1 MEDGDTLR
9 PYQQLG
15 GGMALTEPGQKSQH
29 VAQGRLLYEVLPVL
43 CVSPVKNN
51 TYVTLL
57 NRWIE
62 FTQYTVFFETQV
74 PVYPGTFMSSAMQ
87 NLRV

>member
-9 PYQQLG
+9 PDQQLG
-15 GGMALTEPGQKSQH
+15 WGMALTESGQKSQH
-29 VAQGRLLYEVLPVL
+29 VAQSRLLYKVLPVL

-51 TYVTLL
+51 MSVALL

-62 FTQYTVFFETQV
+62 YTKNYVFFETQV
-74 PVYPGTFMSSAMQ
+74 SI
-87 NLRV
+87 

>member
-51 TYVTLL
+51 T
-57 NRWIE
+57 
-62 FTQYTVFFETQV
+62 
-74 PVYPGTFMSSAMQ
+74 
-87 NLRV
+87 

>member
-9 PYQQLG
+9 PDQQLG

-29 VAQGRLLYEVLPVL
+29 VAKSRLLYKVLPVL

-51 TYVTLL
+51 TSVALL

-62 FTQYTVFFETQV
+62 YTKNSVFFETQV
-74 PVYPGTFMSSAMQ
+74 SV
-87 NLRV
+87 

>member
-9 PYQQLG
+9 PDQQLG
-15 GGMALTEPGQKSQH
+15 VGMALTESGQKSQH
-29 VAQGRLLYEVLPVL
+29 VTQSRLLYKVLPVL

-51 TYVTLL
+51 MSVALL

-62 FTQYTVFFETQV
+62 CTKNYVFFETQV
-74 PVYPGTFMSSAMQ
+74 SI
-87 NLRV
+87 

>member
-9 PYQQLG
+9 PDQQLG
-15 GGMALTEPGQKSQH
+15 GGMALTESGQKSQH
-29 VAQGRLLYEVLPVL
+29 IAQSRLLYKVLPVL

-51 TYVTLL
+51 MSVALL

-62 FTQYTVFFETQV
+62 YTKNYVFFETQV
-74 PVYPGTFMSSAMQ
+74 SI
-87 NLRV
+87 

>member
-1 MEDGDTLR
+1 MENGDTLR
-9 PYQQLG
+9 PDQQLG

-29 VAQGRLLYEVLPVL
+29 VAQSRLLYKVLPVL

-51 TYVTLL
+51 TSVALL

-62 FTQYTVFFETQV
+62 YTQNSVFFETLV
-74 PVYPGTFMSSAMQ
+74 SV
-87 NLRV
+87 

>member
-9 PYQQLG
+9 PDQQLG

-29 VAQGRLLYEVLPVL
+29 VAQSRLLYKVLPVL
-43 CVSPVKNN
+43 CVSPVRNN
-51 TYVTLL
+51 TSVALL

-62 FTQYTVFFETQV
+62 YTQNSVFFETQV
-74 PVYPGTFMSSAMQ
+74 SV
-87 NLRV
+87 

>member
-9 PYQQLG
+9 PDQQLG

-29 VAQGRLLYEVLPVL
+29 VAQSRLLYKVLPIL

-51 TYVTLL
+51 TSVALL
-57 NRWIE
+57 DRWIE
-62 FTQYTVFFETQV
+62 YTQNSVFFETQV
-74 PVYPGTFMSSAMQ
+74 SV
-87 NLRV
+87 

>member
-9 PYQQLG
+9 PNQQLG

-29 VAQGRLLYEVLPVL
+29 VAQSRLLYKVLPVL
-43 CVSPVKNN
+43 CVSPVENN
-51 TYVTLL
+51 SSVTLL

-62 FTQYTVFFETQV
+62 YTRNTVFFETQV
-74 PVYPGTFMSSAMQ
+74 SV
-87 NLRV
+87 

>member
-9 PYQQLG
+9 PNQQLG

-29 VAQGRLLYEVLPVL
+29 VAQSRLLYKVLPVL

-51 TYVTLL
+51 TSVALL

-62 FTQYTVFFETQV
+62 YTQNSVFFETLV
-74 PVYPGTFMSSAMQ
+74 SV
-87 NLRV
+87 

>member
-9 PYQQLG
+9 PDQKLG

-29 VAQGRLLYEVLPVL
+29 VAQSRLLYKVLPVL

-51 TYVTLL
+51 TSVALL

-62 FTQYTVFFETQV
+62 YTQNSVFFETQV
-74 PVYPGTFMSSAMQ
+74 SV
-87 NLRV
+87 

>member
-9 PYQQLG
+9 PDQQLG

-29 VAQGRLLYEVLPVL
+29 VAQSRLLYKVLPVL

-51 TYVTLL
+51 MSVALL

-62 FTQYTVFFETQV
+62 CTKNYVFFETQV
-74 PVYPGTFMSSAMQ
+74 SI
-87 NLRV
+87 

>member
-9 PYQQLG
+9 PDQQLG
-15 GGMALTEPGQKSQH
+15 GGMALTESGQKSQH
-29 VAQGRLLYEVLPVL
+29 VAQSRLLYKVLPVL

-51 TYVTLL
+51 TSAALL

-62 FTQYTVFFETQV
+62 YTQNSVFFETLV
-74 PVYPGTFMSSAMQ
+74 SV
-87 NLRV
+87 

>member
-9 PYQQLG
+9 PDQQLG
-15 GGMALTEPGQKSQH
+15 GGMALTESGQKSQH
-29 VAQGRLLYEVLPVL
+29 VAQSRLLYKVLPVL

-51 TYVTLL
+51 TSVALL

-62 FTQYTVFFETQV
+62 YTQNSVFFETLV
-74 PVYPGTFMSSAMQ
+74 SV
-87 NLRV
+87 

>member
-9 PYQQLG
+9 PDQQLG
-15 GGMALTEPGQKSQH
+15 GGMALTESGQKSQH
-29 VAQGRLLYEVLPVL
+29 VAQSRLLYKVLPVL

-51 TYVTLL
+51 MSIALL

-62 FTQYTVFFETQV
+62 YTKNYVFFETQV
-74 PVYPGTFMSSAMQ
+74 SI
-87 NLRV
+87 

>member
-9 PYQQLG
+9 PDQQLG
-15 GGMALTEPGQKSQH
+15 GGMALTESGQKSQH
-29 VAQGRLLYEVLPVL
+29 VAQSRLLYKVLPVL

-51 TYVTLL
+51 TSVTLL

-62 FTQYTVFFETQV
+62 YTKNYVFFETQV
-74 PVYPGTFMSSAMQ
+74 SI
-87 NLRV
+87 

>member
-9 PYQQLG
+9 PDQQLG

-29 VAQGRLLYEVLPVL
+29 VAQSRLLYKVLPVL
-43 CVSPVKNN
+43 CVSPVKNIMS
-51 TYVTLL
+51 VALL

-62 FTQYTVFFETQV
+62 FTKNYVFFETQV
-74 PVYPGTFMSSAMQ
+74 SI
-87 NLRV
+87 

>member
-9 PYQQLG
+9 PDQQLG

-29 VAQGRLLYEVLPVL
+29 VAQSRLLYKVLPVL

-51 TYVTLL
+51 TSLALL

-62 FTQYTVFFETQV
+62 YTQNSVFFETQV
-74 PVYPGTFMSSAMQ
+74 SV
-87 NLRV
+87 

>member
-9 PYQQLG
+9 PNQQLG

-29 VAQGRLLYEVLPVL
+29 VAQGRLLYKVLPVL

-51 TYVTLL
+51 MSVALL
-57 NRWIE
+57 NRL
-62 FTQYTVFFETQV
+62 
-74 PVYPGTFMSSAMQ
+74 
-87 NLRV
+87 NLLKIMYSLKHKFLFKFSQGLRLGV

>member
-15 GGMALTEPGQKSQH
+15 RGMALAEPGQKSQH
-29 VAQGRLLYEVLPVL
+29 VAQGRLLYKVLPVL
-43 CVSPVKNN
+43 CVSPVRNN
-51 TYVTLL
+51 TLL

-62 FTQYTVFFETQV
+62 YTQNTVFFETQV
-74 PVYPGTFMSSAMQ
+74 PV
-87 NLRV
+87 

>member
-9 PYQQLG
+9 PDQQLG

-29 VAQGRLLYEVLPVL
+29 VAQSRLLYKVLPVL

-51 TYVTLL
+51 TSVALL

-62 FTQYTVFFETQV
+62 YTQNSVFFETQV
-74 PVYPGTFMSSAMQ
+74 SV
-87 NLRV
+87 

>member
-9 PYQQLG
+9 PDQQLG
-15 GGMALTEPGQKSQH
+15 GGMALTESGQKSQH
-29 VAQGRLLYEVLPVL
+29 VAQSRLLYKVLPVL

-51 TYVTLL
+51 TSVALL

-62 FTQYTVFFETQV
+62 YNQNYVFFETQV
-74 PVYPGTFMSSAMQ
+74 SI
-87 NLRV
+87 

>member
-9 PYQQLG
+9 PNQQLG

-29 VAQGRLLYEVLPVL
+29 VAQSRLLYKVLPVL

-51 TYVTLL
+51 TSVALL

-62 FTQYTVFFETQV
+62 YTQNSVFFETQV
-74 PVYPGTFMSSAMQ
+74 SV
-87 NLRV
+87 

>member
-9 PYQQLG
+9 PDQQLG
-15 GGMALTEPGQKSQH
+15 GRMALTESGQKSQH
-29 VAQGRLLYEVLPVL
+29 VAQSRLLYKVLPVL

-51 TYVTLL
+51 MSVALL

-62 FTQYTVFFETQV
+62 YTKNYVFFDTQV
-74 PVYPGTFMSSAMQ
+74 SI
-87 NLRV
+87 

>member
-9 PYQQLG
+9 PDQQLG

-29 VAQGRLLYEVLPVL
+29 VAQSRLLYKVLPVL

-51 TYVTLL
+51 TSVALL

-62 FTQYTVFFETQV
+62 YTQNSVFFETLV
-74 PVYPGTFMSSAMQ
+74 SV
-87 NLRV
+87 

>member
-9 PYQQLG
+9 PDQQLG
-15 GGMALTEPGQKSQH
+15 GGMALTESGQKSQH
-29 VAQGRLLYEVLPVL
+29 VAQSRLLYKVLPVL

-51 TYVTLL
+51 MSVALL

-62 FTQYTVFFETQV
+62 YTKNYVFFETQV
-74 PVYPGTFMSSAMQ
+74 SI
-87 NLRV
+87 

>member
-9 PYQQLG
+9 PDQQLG
-15 GGMALTEPGQKSQH
+15 GGMALTESGQKSQH
-29 VAQGRLLYEVLPVL
+29 VAQSRLLYKVLPVL

-51 TYVTLL
+51 MSVALL

-62 FTQYTVFFETQV
+62 YTKNYVFFDTQV
-74 PVYPGTFMSSAMQ
+74 SI
-87 NLRV
+87 

>member
-9 PYQQLG
+9 PDQQLG
-15 GGMALTEPGQKSQH
+15 GGMALTESGQKSQH
-29 VAQGRLLYEVLPVL
+29 VAQSRLLYKVLPVL

-51 TYVTLL
+51 TSVALL

-62 FTQYTVFFETQV
+62 YTQNSVFFETQV
-74 PVYPGTFMSSAMQ
+74 SV
-87 NLRV
+87 

>member
-9 PYQQLG
+9 PDQQLG
-15 GGMALTEPGQKSQH
+15 GGMALTESGQKSQH
-29 VAQGRLLYEVLPVL
+29 VAQSRLLYKVLPVL

-51 TYVTLL
+51 MSVALL

-62 FTQYTVFFETQV
+62 FTKNYVFFETQV
-74 PVYPGTFMSSAMQ
+74 SI
-87 NLRV
+87 

>member
-1 MEDGDTLR
+1 MEDGDTLC
-9 PYQQLG
+9 PDQQLG

-29 VAQGRLLYEVLPVL
+29 VAQSRLLYKVLPVL

-51 TYVTLL
+51 TSVALL

-62 FTQYTVFFETQV
+62 YTQNSVFFETLV
-74 PVYPGTFMSSAMQ
+74 SV
-87 NLRV
+87 

>member
-9 PYQQLG
+9 PDQQLG
-15 GGMALTEPGQKSQH
+15 GGMALTESGQKSQH
-29 VAQGRLLYEVLPVL
+29 VAQSRLLYKVLPVL

-51 TYVTLL
+51 MSVALL

-62 FTQYTVFFETQV
+62 YTQNSVFFETLV
-74 PVYPGTFMSSAMQ
+74 SV
-87 NLRV
+87 

>member
-9 PYQQLG
+9 PDQQLG
-15 GGMALTEPGQKSQH
+15 GGMALTESGQKSQH
-29 VAQGRLLYEVLPVL
+29 VAQSRLLYKVLPVL

-51 TYVTLL
+51 TSVALL

-62 FTQYTVFFETQV
+62 YTQNYVFFETQV
-74 PVYPGTFMSSAMQ
+74 SI
-87 NLRV
+87 